1 MQTYIVSAILSLV
14 LICLVFLLMRQ
25 LKIATN
31 LPVKIIIDAE
41 NKPGAAEKA
50 AMAARLAA
58 DRYFDNAEIFIL
70 NVPESEQTLIHTA
83 YGIKSL

>member
-1 MQTYIVSAILSLV
+1 MQAYIVSAILSLV
-14 LICLVFLLMRQ
+14 LICLIFLLIRQ
-25 LKIATN
+25 VKIATK

-41 NKPGAAEKA
+41 NKPGVSENA

-70 NVPESEQTLIHTA
+70 NIPEGEQNLINTA

>member
-1 MQTYIVSAILSLV
+1 MQIYIVSAILSLV
-14 LICLVFLLMRQ
+14 LICLVFLLIRQ
-25 LKIATN
+25 LKIATH
-31 LPVKIIIDAE
+31 LPVKIIIDAQ
-41 NKPGAAEKA
+41 NKPGTAENA

-70 NVPESEQTLIHTA
+70 NIPDGEENLIRSS